1 MTKHTHLTL
10 REPGHTISI
19 PKLRAAL
26 NGRVIT
32 PGGAAYDEARTVF
45 YGSIDRHP
53 ALIVRAKDASD
64 ISRVVSL
71 ARESGL
77 SSPSRAAA
85 TASPVT
91 ALLRVGSCSTSR
103 R

>member
-32 PGGAAYDEARTVF
+32 PGGAAYDEARTF
-45 YGSIDRHP
+45 S
-53 ALIVRAKDASD
+53 
-64 ISRVVSL
+64 
-71 ARESGL
+71 
-77 SSPSRAAA
+77 
-85 TASPVT
+85 TAP
-91 ALLRVGSCSTSR
+91 
-103 R
+103 